1 MCGIVGYLG
10 ALPALPVLL
19 DGLSRLEYR
28 GYDSAGVAFIKNNSI
43 MVSKKKGRLAV
54 LRDFLVQEGLLDQHE
69 VMLDQH
75 EGLLDQHEGLLD
87 DKGIHI
93 GIGHT
98 RWATH
103 GAPSDE
109 NSHPHLSAKGSIAVV
124 HNGIIEN
131 YLELRRFLVD
141 LGYSFQSETD
151 TEVVAHL
158 IEYYMDHKTEG
169 NLVAA
174 VRMVLDGLEGSYA
187 LGVLCAS
194 CAGQMIAARK
204 DSPLVIGLGDG
215 GNFIASDIPAILPHT
230 REILIMEDREIAV
243 ISQDSVELLDVY
255 GRVIHRDAI
264 HIDWDMAAAEK
275 AGFEHFMMKEIHE
288 EPKAVRDTLS
298 PHLRSGGIIIP
309 EINWDLSW
317 LNTVRQIRIVA
328 CGTAYHAGMVGKFVL
343 EELCRIPVEVDFAS
357 EFRYR
362 NPIID
367 DRTLVLIISQS
378 GETLDTLAAMR
389 EARLRGGRILA
400 IVNVVGSSIA
410 REAEAV
416 LYTGA
421 GPEIAVASTKAYNT
435 QLAALYLI
443 GFHLASKLG
452 RLDDAAIRIWVDK
465 MSQLPDLL
473 TETLMAQDRIQ
484 RFAAGHFNARSIFFI
499 GRGLDYALSMEASL
513 KLKEISYIHSE
524 AYAGGELKHGT
535 IALIEEGTLVVCPL
549 TQPALLDKMMS
560 NIREVKARGAVILGI
575 LAPSCA
581 RAAEICDEIIPIP
594 DVDPLFA
601 PLIAVTPTQ
610 LFAYY
615 MSLNKGL
622 DVDKPRNLAKSVT
635 VE

>member
-28 GYDSAGVAFIKNNSI
+28 GYDSAGVAFMKGNTL

-54 LRDFLVQEGLLDQHE
+54 LRDFLIGEGLVGQTPVPEDA
-69 VMLDQH
+69 
-75 EGLLDQHEGLLD
+75 
-87 DKGIHI
+87 GIHL

-109 NSHPHLSAKGSIAVV
+109 NSHPHLSANGSIAVV

-131 YLELRRFLVD
+131 YLELRRYLVD

-158 IEYYMDHKTEG
+158 IEYYLDHRTDG
-169 NLVAA
+169 DLVAA
-174 VRMVLDGLEGSYA
+174 VRLVLDGLEGSYA
-187 LGVLCAS
+187 LGVLCAG

-204 DSPLVIGLGDG
+204 DSPLVIGLGKD

-243 ISQDSVELLDVY
+243 ISQDAVLLLDAY
-255 GRVIHRDAI
+255 GRVVHRDAI
-264 HIDWDMAAAEK
+264 HIEWDMAAAEK

-298 PHLRSGGIIIP
+298 PHLRGGGISLP
-309 EINWDLSW
+309 EIQWDPAW
-317 LNTVRQIRIVA
+317 LHTVRQIRIVA
-328 CGTAYHAGMVGKFVL
+328 CGTAYHAGMVGKFIL

-362 NPIID
+362 NPILD

-389 EARLRGGRILA
+389 EARQRGGHVLA

-443 GFHLASKLG
+443 GFHLASLLG
-452 RLDDAAIRIWVDK
+452 RLSADDLSNWVDK
-465 MSQLPDLL
+465 MSRLPDLL
-473 TETLMAQDRIQ
+473 AETLTAQDHIQ
-484 RFAAGHFNARSIFFI
+484 RFAAAHFNARSIFFI

-549 TQPALLDKMMS
+549 TQPALLDKMIS

-581 RAAEICDEIIPIP
+581 RAADVCDEIIPIP
-594 DVDPLFA
+594 EVDPLLA

>member
-10 ALPALPVLL
+10 ALQALPVLL

-28 GYDSAGVAFIKNNSI
+28 GYDSAGVAFMKDNTL

-54 LRDFLVQEGLLDQHE
+54 LRDYLVSEGLLDQHALNAE
-69 VMLDQH
+69 GQSLSANGQLSGADQGVH
-75 EGLLDQHEGLLD
+75 L
-87 DKGIHI
+87 

-109 NSHPHLSAKGSIAVV
+109 NSHPHLSANGSIAVV

-141 LGYSFQSETD
+141 LGYRFQSETD

-158 IEYYMDHKTEG
+158 IEYYLDHKADG
-169 NLVAA
+169 DLVAA

-187 LGVLCAS
+187 LGVLCVG

-204 DSPLVIGLGDG
+204 DSPLVIGLGEN

-230 REILIMEDREIAV
+230 RDILIMEDREIAV
-243 ISQDSVELLDVY
+243 ISQDAVQLLDAY
-255 GRVIHRDAI
+255 GRSVQRDPIHV
-264 HIDWDMAAAEK
+264 DWDMAAAEK

-298 PHLRSGGIIIP
+298 PHLRGGRISMP
-309 EINWDLSW
+309 EITWDPDW
-317 LNTVRQIRIVA
+317 LRNVRQIRIVA
-328 CGTAYHAGMVGKFVL
+328 CGTAYHAGMVGKFIL
-343 EELCRIPVEVDFAS
+343 EEICRIPVEVDFAS

-362 NPIID
+362 NPILD
-367 DRTLVLIISQS
+367 ERTLVLIISQS

-389 EARLRGGRILA
+389 EARQRGGRVLA

-435 QLAALYLI
+435 QLAALYLVA
-443 GFHLASKLG
+443 FHLASLIG
-452 RLDDAAIRIWVDK
+452 RLDATGVAAWVEK
-465 MSQLPDLL
+465 MSRLPDLL
-473 TETLMAQDRIQ
+473 TTALLSQDHIQ
-484 RFAAGHFNARSIFFI
+484 RFAAAHFNARSIFFI

-535 IALIEEGTLVVCPL
+535 IALIEAGTLVVCPL
-549 TQPALLDKMMS
+549 TQPALLDKMIS
-560 NIREVKARGAVILGI
+560 NIREVKARGAVILG
-575 LAPSCA
+575 LVAPSCA
-581 RAAEICDEIIPIP
+581 RAADVCDEIIPIP
-594 DVDPLFA
+594 DVDPLLA